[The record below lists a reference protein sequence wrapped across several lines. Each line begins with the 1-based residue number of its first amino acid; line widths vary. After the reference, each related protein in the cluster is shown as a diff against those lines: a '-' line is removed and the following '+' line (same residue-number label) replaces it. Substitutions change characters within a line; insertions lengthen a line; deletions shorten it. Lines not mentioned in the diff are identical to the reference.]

1 MKQKKLIQISGS
13 DFAVKL
19 PVAGNMIFELNFG
32 GARLEIAGAV
42 CGGFGEQTA
51 MTEKFRS
58 HRTDDG
64 LTAVVDSVRVV
75 PFGCEYLIQRK
86 IELTSGHAAF
96 TVDVRAGAGGA
107 LRQLELDPVVLRGD
121 WVSIGVRAADG
132 AAAVWTELGETPCT
146 VYDSGEP
153 FLSLTAQDR
162 DGRLIDLGC
171 GFDLWR
177 HRSGGAA
184 AGGNARFTIRYEAGQ
199 LRVERRILGFSA
211 EAEVSGR
218 LLRLEY
224 FVAWS
229 AAPGPAVDVPAAV
242 VELASLEL
250 PSSGRRTAADG
261 SAAAGCCM
269 MAAAIRRRLLLLVR
283 SAAAGK
289 LTLAGVEPGV
299 CHDAG
304 HLERANQ
311 RVLPH
316 WDLPEL
322 FTLHCWANRQLS
334 KREDG
339 SFTMATAPDSRLA
352 GTASQRVLARPLD
365 KIEVS

>member
-32 GARLEIAGAV
+32 GAKLEIAGAV

-86 IELTSGHAAF
+86 IELTSGYAAF
-96 TVDVRAGAGGA
+96 TVDVRAGARNA
-107 LRQLELDPVVLRGD
+107 LRRLELDPVVLRGD
-121 WVSIGVRAADG
+121 WVSVGVRAADG

-153 FLSLTAQDR
+153 FLGMTARDR

-177 HRSGGAA
+177 HRSGSASP
-184 AGGNARFTIRYEAGQ
+184 GGNARFSIRYEAGQ
-199 LRVERRILGFSA
+199 LRIERCIFDYAA
-211 EAEVSGR
+211 ETEVCGR

-229 AAPGPAVDVPAAV
+229 VASEPAVEATAAV
-242 VELASLEL
+242 VGLASLEL

-261 SAAAGCCM
+261 SVGAGCCM

-289 LTLAGVEPGV
+289 LVLAGIEPGV

-311 RVLPH
+311 RALPH

-322 FTLHCWANRQLS
+322 FTFHRWANRQLA
-334 KREDG
+334 KREGG
-339 SFTMATAPDSRLA
+339 SFAMTTAPDSRLA
-352 GTASQRVLARPLD
+352 GTASQGVLGRPLD